1 MKPNIRV
8 LISEE
13 QIRARVAELA
23 KEINAHYVGKELTMI
38 CVLKGSFLFFADL
51 VRAVKVPVKVEF
63 ISCSSYGNAK
73 TTSGEVKLS
82 LDVTQPLDG
91 RHVLIVEDI
100 VDTGLTLKYI
110 RELFQVRNPA
120 SMACCAL
127 LQKPEALKVEVPV
140 EYVGFA
146 IGNEFVIGFGLD
158 YAQNYREL
166 PYIGVLESGE
176 V

>member
-13 QIRARVAELA
+13 QIAKRVAELA
-23 KEINAHYVGKELTMI
+23 AEINAHYQGRELTMI

-63 ISCSSYGNAK
+63 ISCSSYGNEK
-73 TTSGEVKLS
+73 TSSGEVKLA
-82 LDVTQPLDG
+82 LDVTAPLDG
-91 RHVLIVEDI
+91 RDVLIVEDI

-110 RELFQVRNPA
+110 RDLFQVRNPA
-120 SMACCAL
+120 SIACCSL
-127 LQKPEALKVEVPV
+127 LQKPAALKVDVKV
-140 EYVGFA
+140 EYVGFS

-158 YAQNYREL
+158 YAQAYREL
-166 PYIGVLESGE
+166 PYIGVMQG
-176 V
+176 